1 MILKLAARAAL
12 PLALL
17 AGLASLAACRDEP
30 APAPPPAAEPA
41 AVAEPAPAA
50 APAPTEPSRV
60 RVLSSTE
67 APFACDVL
75 TDADLAPILGKDVEI
90 LDVTEQRRKYGMS
103 VESACLFAFGENR
116 DPEKINL
123 DSKFVRVD
131 IYTDAAFRAA
141 GHGALED
148 QWRYRVRDGSTVFHL
163 HDTALAAWVESEH
176 PPDPALIVRQGEVM
190 YDLAY
195 YPATSNPGNPERN
208 APIEEIARLFLS
220 KLEAGDQAGK

>member
-75 TDADLAPILGKDVEI
+75 TDAELAPILGQGVEL
-90 LDVTEQRRKYGMS
+90 LDVTEQRR
-103 VESACLFAFGENR
+103 
-116 DPEKINL
+116 
-123 DSKFVRVD
+123 
-131 IYTDAAFRAA
+131 
-141 GHGALED
+141 
-148 QWRYRVRDGSTVFHL
+148 
-163 HDTALAAWVESEH
+163 
-176 PPDPALIVRQGEVM
+176 
-190 YDLAY
+190 
-195 YPATSNPGNPERN
+195 
-208 APIEEIARLFLS
+208 
-220 KLEAGDQAGK
+220 